1 MDKSRQVPAAAE
13 AAGTFYFPL
22 QEEMRYDKGVSDKQ
36 EVLTCTVKKSLW
48 ERERSIR

>member
-22 QEEMRYDKGVSDKQ
+22 QEEMRYDKGVSDKR
-36 EVLTCTVKKSLW
+36 EVLICTVRKSSW
-48 ERERSIR
+48 EQEQSIH

>member
-22 QEEMRYDKGVSDKQ
+22 QEEMRYDKGVSDQK
-36 EVLTCTVKKSLW
+36 EVPVCTVKQ
-48 ERERSIR
+48 